1 MGKALQ
7 KILSYLKRQKFG
19 QILNSNKSQISHCLM
34 KGLRQMVCYLES
46 CLDYQFQGLIKCYF
60 LAGLIVPIIR
70 KFAIE
75 EQIIVGLW

>member
-1 MGKALQ
+1 
-7 KILSYLKRQKFG
+7 
-19 QILNSNKSQISHCLM
+19 M

-75 EQIIVGLW
+75 EQIIVGLWSKIGYFQLLLNAFNDY